1 MGWLLSIFSPS
12 RSDKSSRGGAL
23 SSTSEAFA
31 LPVSSPITATH
42 PDAFNSD
49 GLVLNEPDSAT
60 GPATYSYPP
69 GRDGLYGYVSAR
81 CVLVPVPI
89 PLLRLSCLCFL
100 LLSSRSRQ
108 STLLPLHNSPLSP
121 STPYPPL
128 SHTWARLRAW
138 LSKEYPELGDTLN
151 WGITP
156 EDLAQIEMQFGF
168 SLPAPVRESYLAVDG
183 QEPESSAGCP
193 EGLFF
198 GLQLLPLEDVL
209 DEWRFWRDVDEDPN
223 TGANS
228 RLRELM
234 QSIPPGYV
242 RREYSLRGW
251 IPLASD
257 KAGNYLGVDMNP
269 AESGSPGQVIVFGRD
284 FDTKVVLWKGDGQGG
299 WGKWLAAFVDDLE
312 NGEGFEMGHRDHAGS
327 DDSEDDLGY
336 ESYFYDGTGRG
347 QGDGG
352 GDGGPTSMRLTG
364 EYRGWS
370 VLEAFAH
377 RSLLKWHEQG
387 LIPDT
392 TVEEKTKVNRT
403 TRSPQS

>member
-1 MGWLLSIFSPS
+1 MFQLGAVTFTPPFRLPCTHVIIASSSILY
-12 RSDKSSRGGAL
+12 SSR
-23 SSTSEAFA
+23 
-31 LPVSSPITATH
+31 P
-42 PDAFNSD
+42 
-49 GLVLNEPDSAT
+49 
-60 GPATYSYPP
+60 
-69 GRDGLYGYVSAR
+69 
-81 CVLVPVPI
+81 
-89 PLLRLSCLCFL
+89 
-100 LLSSRSRQ
+100 RQ
-108 STLLPLHNSPLSP
+108 STLLPLHNTPLSP
-121 STPYPPL
+121 SIPYPPL

-138 LSKEYPELGDTLN
+138 LNKEYPELGDTLN
-151 WGITP
+151 WGVPP

-168 SLPAPVRESYLAVDG
+168 SLPAAVRESYLVTDG
-183 QEPESSAGCP
+183 QEPESSAGCS

-251 IPLASD
+251 IPLVSD

-269 AESGSPGQVIVFGRD
+269 AENGSPGQVIVFGRD
-284 FDTKVVLWKGDGQGG
+284 FDTKVVLWKGEGSGG
-299 WGKWLAAFVDDLE
+299 WGKWLASFVDDLE
-312 NGEGFEMGHRDHAGS
+312 NADGFEMGQVDHTGS
-327 DDSEDDLGY
+327 DESEDDLGY

-352 GDGGPTSMRLTG
+352 GDGGTASMRLNG

-370 VLEAFAH
+370 TLEAFAH
-377 RSLLKWHEQG
+377 RSLRKWHEQG
-387 LIPDT
+387 LVPDT
-392 TVEEKTKVNRT
+392 TIEEKTKVKNPT
-403 TRSPQS
+403 MSPPDVGLIVDPTPSVFREASARDF

>member
-1 MGWLLSIFSPS
+1 MVPLLAQRQPVKRRCAVIDKRGVFASSIVTNHRDAPRRLQQRLPCNERTRLRRWPREILIPTWAGQPLWLLPTGVRAPFSPTWP
-12 RSDKSSRGGAL
+12 SSL
-23 SSTSEAFA
+23 THVIFVSCSFLCST
-31 LPVSSPITATH
+31 
-42 PDAFNSD
+42 
-49 GLVLNEPDSAT
+49 
-60 GPATYSYPP
+60 
-69 GRDGLYGYVSAR
+69 
-81 CVLVPVPI
+81 
-89 PLLRLSCLCFL
+89 
-100 LLSSRSRQ
+100 RSRQ

-121 STPYPPL
+121 SAPYPPL

-151 WGITP
+151 WGIPP
-156 EDLAQIEMQFGF
+156 EDLAQIEMQLGF
-168 SLPAPVRESYLAVDG
+168 SLPAPVRESYLVADG
-183 QEPESSAGCP
+183 QEPESSAGCS

-251 IPLASD
+251 IPLVSD

-269 AESGSPGQVIVFGRD
+269 AENGVPGQVIAFGRD
-284 FDTKVVLWKGDGQGG
+284 FDTKVVLWKGDGPGG
-299 WGKWLAAFVDDLE
+299 WGKWLASFVDDLE
-312 NGEGFEMGHRDHAGS
+312 NGDGFEMGQADNAGS
-327 DDSEDDLGY
+327 DDSEDDIGY

-352 GDGGPTSMRLTG
+352 GDAGPASMRLSG

-370 VLEAFAH
+370 TLEALAH
-377 RSLLKWHEQG
+377 RSLRKWHEVG

-392 TVEEKTKVNRT
+392 TVEEKTKVGEP
-403 TRSPQS
+403 SSIHLCID